1 MPRQSQISLDCL
13 LIRNEPTFV
22 VSPIPI
28 YWVGVMALRWTSRA
42 AFRLPTRLRRVP
54 GHVAL
59 PAISSALAKSDHG
72 PVRRSPLQVRTFS
85 SSLCKHDGKIV
96 VRVPQMAESIT
107 EGTLNQF
114 SKKVG
119 DLIEADEE
127 LATIETDKIDVS
139 VNAPQ
144 AGIIQQ
150 LFVAEGDVVNV
161 DQEIAEIQAG
171 EKQSITQVGKET
183 YKAPE
188 KIANV
193 SPKSQD
199 ETASHTSSPALD
211 TATPEVLEPKPD
223 VAPREEPIQKAERPA
238 ANPSSATQSHASWG
252 FKPSRAEE
260 KVSQHCFFRAIYFKT
275 KT

>member
-1 MPRQSQISLDCL
+1 
-13 LIRNEPTFV
+13 
-22 VSPIPI
+22 
-28 YWVGVMALRWTSRA
+28 MALRWTSHA
-42 AFRLPTRLRRVP
+42 AFRLPTRLRGVP

-59 PAISSALAKSDHG
+59 PAISSALAKSGHSQ
-72 PVRRSPLQVRTFS
+72 VRHFPLQVRTFS

-119 DLIEADEE
+119 DFIEADEE

-171 EKQSITQVGKET
+171 EKQSASQNEMESS
-183 YKAPE
+183 KASE
-188 KIANV
+188 EIADV
-193 SPKSQD
+193 SSKSQD
-199 ETASHTSSPALD
+199 ETAGHTSSPALD
-211 TATPEVLEPKPD
+211 KATPEDLESTPD
-223 VAPREEPIQKAERPA
+223 VAPHKEPIQKAEKPS
-238 ANPSSATQSHASWG
+238 ANPSSTAKSHPSWG

-260 KVSQHCFFRAIYFKT
+260 KVSTHCFFLRYTSRPK
-275 KT
+275 

>member
-1 MPRQSQISLDCL
+1 
-13 LIRNEPTFV
+13 
-22 VSPIPI
+22 
-28 YWVGVMALRWTSRA
+28 MALRWTSRA
-42 AFRLPTRLRRVP
+42 AFRLPARLRRVP

-59 PAISSALAKSDHG
+59 PAISSAFAKSG
-72 PVRRSPLQVRTFS
+72 NSQVRHSPLQVRTFS
-85 SSLCKHDGKIV
+85 GSLCKNDGKIV

-114 SKKVG
+114 AKKVG
-119 DLIEADEE
+119 DFIEADEE

-139 VNAPQ
+139 VNAPR

-171 EKQSITQVGKET
+171 EKQSASQNKKEIS
-183 YKAPE
+183 KASE
-188 KIANV
+188 KIADV

-199 ETASHTSSPALD
+199 ETASYNSTPTLD
-211 TATPEVLEPKPD
+211 NATPETPAPKPD
-223 VAPREEPIQKAERPA
+223 VAPRAEPIQKAEKPP
-238 ANPSSATQSHASWG
+238 ANPSSAAQSHTSWG

-260 KVSQHCFFRAIYFKT
+260 KVSPHCFFRAIYFKT
-275 KT
+275 

>member
-1 MPRQSQISLDCL
+1 
-13 LIRNEPTFV
+13 
-22 VSPIPI
+22 
-28 YWVGVMALRWTSRA
+28 MALRWTSRA
-42 AFRLPTRLRRVP
+42 AFRLPTRLRRVS

-59 PAISSALAKSDHG
+59 PAISSALAKSGHSQ
-72 PVRRSPLQVRTFS
+72 VRSSPFQVRTFS
-85 SSLCKHDGKIV
+85 SSLRKYDGKIV

-119 DLIEADEE
+119 DFIEADEE

-150 LFVAEGDVVNV
+150 LFVVEGDVVNV

-171 EKQSITQVGKET
+171 GKQSASQNKKESS
-183 YKAPE
+183 KATE
-188 KIANV
+188 EIADV

-199 ETASHTSSPALD
+199 GAVSHNSTPTLD
-211 TATPEVLEPKPD
+211 KATPEAPVLKLD
-223 VAPREEPIQKAERPA
+223 VVPREEPIQKSEKPA
-238 ANPSSATQSHASWG
+238 ANAPSAAKSHTSWG

-260 KVSQHCFFRAIYFKT
+260 KVSLHSFFCAIYFKT

>member
-1 MPRQSQISLDCL
+1 
-13 LIRNEPTFV
+13 
-22 VSPIPI
+22 
-28 YWVGVMALRWTSRA
+28 
-42 AFRLPTRLRRVP
+42 
-54 GHVAL
+54 
-59 PAISSALAKSDHG
+59 
-72 PVRRSPLQVRTFS
+72 
-85 SSLCKHDGKIV
+85 
-96 VRVPQMAESIT
+96 MAESIT

-119 DLIEADEE
+119 DFIEADEE

-171 EKQSITQVGKET
+171 EKQSASQNKEESS
-183 YKAPE
+183 KASE
-188 KIANV
+188 EIADV
-193 SPKSQD
+193 LLKSQD
-199 ETASHTSSPALD
+199 GAASHNSTPTLDKPTPVAPA
-211 TATPEVLEPKPD
+211 PKPD
-223 VAPREEPIQKAERPA
+223 VAPREEPVQKPEKSA
-238 ANPSSATQSHASWG
+238 ANSHTSWG

-260 KVSQHCFFRAIYFKT
+260 KVSLHSFFGAIFFKT

>member
-1 MPRQSQISLDCL
+1 
-13 LIRNEPTFV
+13 
-22 VSPIPI
+22 
-28 YWVGVMALRWTSRA
+28 MALRWTSRA
-42 AFRLPTRLRRVP
+42 AFRLPTRLRHAP

-59 PAISSALAKSDHG
+59 SAICSALAKSGHSQ
-72 PVRRSPLQVRTFS
+72 VRLSPLQARTFS

-119 DLIEADEE
+119 DFIEADEE

-171 EKQSITQVGKET
+171 EKQPITQVEKESS
-183 YKAPE
+183 KAPG
-188 KIANV
+188 KIADV

-199 ETASHTSSPALD
+199 ETASDTSSPALD
-211 TATPEVLEPKPD
+211 KATPEALEPKPD
-223 VAPREEPIQKAERPA
+223 KAEKLA
-238 ANPSSATQSHASWG
+238 ANASSAAKSHTSWG
-252 FKPSRAEE
+252 FKPSRTEE
-260 KVSQHCFFRAIYFKT
+260 KHTAAFLITFNEVDISRLIALRKNNKET
-275 KT
+275 VGMAS